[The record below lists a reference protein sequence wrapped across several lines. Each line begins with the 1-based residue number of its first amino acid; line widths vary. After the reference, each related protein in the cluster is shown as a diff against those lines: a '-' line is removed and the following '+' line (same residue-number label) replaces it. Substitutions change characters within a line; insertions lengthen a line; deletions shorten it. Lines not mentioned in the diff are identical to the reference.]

1 MPRYAISDTTHPAGT
16 QCLQGET
23 AIAARNTCAACA
35 AIQAGVI
42 HLRMLPTE
50 PHRELLDRLSD
61 HFQAADER
69 TPKHLVG
76 IEAVEGEPLAVLDQ
90 ELRLDQD
97 VLSDPICLERHHLSH
112 AGSSC
117 MRSSRTNSLPRSA
130 SSGTCSWAQVV

>member
-1 MPRYAISDTTHPAGT
+1 MALQLRSLLLHHVPHELVIHTEVAVDEPVPHPGN
-16 QCLQGET
+16 QPPL
-23 AIAARNTCAACA
+23 
-35 AIQAGVI
+35 
-42 HLRMLPTE
+42 HLRMLRAE

-69 TPKHLVG
+69 TPKRLVG
-76 IEAVEGEPLAVLDQ
+76 IEAVEGEPLTVLDQ